1 MIYLDTAASYPL
13 LPEVKETL
21 IKEFENHYANSAASH
36 YLGEEVNKSINRVRE
51 MLADE
56 IGAFPSEIVFTSGA
70 TESNNLAIKG
80 ALLSKDPKLK
90 SKKHI
95 VTSAIEH
102 KCNLAICN
110 YMESLGFEVTYLMP
124 NKNGL
129 ITAESVKGA
138 LRVDTAL
145 VSIMHANN
153 ELGTLNPIKEIG
165 QVCFENDVLFH
176 CDAAQSLCKTEID
189 VDNFNVDFMSFSAH
203 KIAGPKGIGAL
214 YIRDLREREIEPV
227 IHGAG
232 QEQGVRGGTVASP
245 LIAAFGTA
253 IELFPLRYKEFSKT
267 KALEFFKES
276 LQATG
281 ITYSENGHGEK
292 LSHCCSFTFHDVK
305 VTKLIRENDEKIAFA
320 QGSACS
326 SKEIQASHVLT
337 ALGFSREEA
346 EKTFRISFP
355 LDISHEQISF
365 VVNAIKKAT

>member
-21 IKEFENHYANSAASH
+21 LTEFENHYANSAASH

-51 MLADE
+51 LLADE
-56 IGAFPSEIVFTSGA
+56 IGAFPSEIVFSSGA

-80 ALLSKDPKLK
+80 ALLSKDPKFK
-90 SKKHI
+90 KKKHI
-95 VTSAIEH
+95 VTSSIEH

-110 YMESLGFEVTYLMP
+110 YMESLGFEVTYLKP
-124 NKNGL
+124 NEDGL
-129 ITAESVKGA
+129 ISAESVKKA
-138 LRVDTAL
+138 LRTDTAL

-165 QVCFENDVLFH
+165 QVCFESGVLFH

-189 VDNFNVDFMSFSAH
+189 VDDFNVDFMSFSAH
-203 KIAGPKGIGAL
+203 KIAGPKGVGAV

-253 IELFPLRYKEFSKT
+253 IELFPIRYREFINT
-267 KALEFFKES
+267 EALHYFKAN
-276 LQATG
+276 LQAQD
-281 ITYSENGHGEK
+281 ITYTENGGGEK
-292 LSHCCSFTFHDVK
+292 LNHCCSFTFHDVN
-305 VTKLIRENDEKIAFA
+305 VTKLIRDNEEKIAFA

-326 SKEIQASHVLT
+326 SKEIQASHVLS
-337 ALGFSREEA
+337 ALGFTRDEA

-355 LDISHEQISF
+355 LDISHEQILF
-365 VVNAIKKAT
+365 IVNAIKKAT